1 MSLAI
6 DTTALHIAGLFY
18 ASALAA
24 SVTRPLA
31 LVAARPSYTSD
42 QFLLRDNSSNA
53 QRAKKF
59 RFIRWSVCKTAPF
72 LAAQP
77 YRSPCVRL
85 RTYFA
90 PSVRHPGWRPWAYRP
105 HLHTP
110 APVLRFDRGLATAQ
124 TEVCYLATGLADPLP
139 SAANPGG
146 ILAEPSGG
154 CAVVRSTT
162 LRAIAV

>member
-24 SVTRPLA
+24 SVTMPLA

-90 PSVRHPGWRPWAYRP
+90 PLVRHPGWRPWATVRIFIP
-105 HLHTP
+105 QPRFCGVIVVWRRLRQKS
-110 APVLRFDRGLATAQ
+110 APSPQDWPTRLPQPQTLAG
-124 TEVCYLATGLADPLP
+124 Y
-139 SAANPGG
+139 
-146 ILAEPSGG
+146 
-154 CAVVRSTT
+154 
-162 LRAIAV
+162 